1 MRIFDLTGKMGIVAQ
16 EGKTTMAIRKAH
28 SNQTFVCAVALAA
41 ATALGGT
48 RPERVMSGYTGYFL
62 GGKSD
67 HVERMID
74 ALAEN
79 GFNSI
84 DVKVHSNYRKKMYVD
99 GHWQE
104 VKTLVDRA
112 HSKGLLFNVYLYP
125 LSGKRVPEWPEHASL
140 PVPVDAMGSRIEA
153 SFLLTDPATWKTF
166 YSEAIRYAALRK
178 QIGFD
183 TLRFD
188 VEILSLHTSY
198 DDANWAKFC
207 AANDGFD
214 AATPAAGRAA
224 ALDAKKA
231 KEKYAAF
238 FVARVKDAAA
248 EFVKAVRA
256 FDPEIE
262 LGYMPARD
270 GGIETVLNE
279 ILATDAAPAW
289 LDGWD
294 LYNGGGYRPSVK
306 ARAEAFRR
314 INPNNKFVAW
324 ICPNRYKPEDVAASV
339 YHAAANTDGYS
350 IWVLSMLDDVRKSA
364 LPKGTIPADYWAQ
377 FKQANEALRADMRDG
392 TLATASRIP
401 YKKVTPMVAKL
412 SWDGVTAPALAPA
425 GDGTGAERTAV
436 MRMSQNVF
444 VYARAGD
451 PIRITITHLAGERRP
466 GGLQYVLLGPDGK
479 VLRNEAVTAGS
490 KDSFSV
496 TAEETGVHVFR
507 ATGGDVGGDPWWSVS
522 VASPLH
528 WAIDARGPKGAY
540 MFRMQSF
547 FVDGS
552 DRGNPRIHVKTAG
565 QESYVLTI
573 NGVPHD
579 TIRSPN
585 AEFDLPPGLV
595 EVSISKSEAGYGEN
609 FWISFPNGKS
619 PFVYPAKERRLTT
632 KGESK

>member
-1 MRIFDLTGKMGIVAQ
+1 MK
-16 EGKTTMAIRKAH
+16 KSAIIGAAAL
-28 SNQTFVCAVALAA
+28 AVA
-41 ATALGGT
+41 TASGVT

-62 GGKSD
+62 SGKSD

-84 DVKVHSNYRKKMYVD
+84 DVKVHSNYRKKIYVD

-104 VKTLVDRA
+104 VKSLADRA
-112 HSKGLLFNVYLYP
+112 HAKGLLFNVYLYP

-140 PVPVDAMGSRIEA
+140 PAPVDATGCRIEA
-153 SFLLTDPATWKTF
+153 SFLMTDPATWKTF
-166 YSEAIRYAALRK
+166 YSEAIRYAALRR

-198 DDANWAKFC
+198 DDDNWAKFC
-207 AANDGFD
+207 AANDGFG

-224 ALDAKKA
+224 ALEAKNA
-231 KEKYAAF
+231 KSRYAAF
-238 FVARVKDAAA
+238 FVARVKEAAA
-248 EFVKAVRA
+248 EFVRAVRA

-279 ILATDAAPAW
+279 VLASDKAPAW

-294 LYNGGGYRPSVK
+294 LYNGGGYKPSVK
-306 ARAEAFRR
+306 ARAEAFRK
-314 INPNNKFVAW
+314 INPNNKFIAW

-350 IWVLSMLDDVRKSA
+350 IWVLSMLDEVQYSNPKSKRKSP
-364 LPKGTIPADYWAQ
+364 LPKGAKAADYWAA
-377 FKQANEALRADMRDG
+377 FKQANEALRADMAEG

-401 YKKVTPMVAKL
+401 CKKVTPMVAKL
-412 SWDGVTAPALAPA
+412 SWDGVTAPALVPA
-425 GDGTGAERTAV
+425 GDGSGAERTAV

-444 VYARAGD
+444 VHAKAGD
-451 PIRITITHLAGERRP
+451 PIRISIEHLAGEKRP
-466 GGLQYVLLGPDGK
+466 GGLQYVLLGPSGK

-496 TAEETGVHVFR
+496 VAEETGVHVFR

-528 WAIDARGPKGAY
+528 WAIDARKEAY
-540 MFRMQSF
+540 MFRTQSF

-552 DRGNPRIHVKTAG
+552 DRGNPRMHVRTAG

-573 NGVPHD
+573 NGEAHNMV
-579 TIRSPN
+579 RMQN
-585 AEFDLPPGLV
+585 ADFDLPPGLV
-595 EVSISKSEAGYGEN
+595 EISISKSEAGYGEN
-609 FWISFPNGKS
+609 FWTSFPDGRS
-619 PFVYPAKERRLTT
+619 PFIYPAKERRLA
-632 KGESK
+632 KGEAK